1 MLTYPVR
8 IQGAS
13 LALAVGDNHYL
24 EALAGQ
30 EKELKSAL
38 KVIVGRK
45 QNIEEAM
52 EGEDD

>member
-1 MLTYPVR
+1 M
-8 IQGAS
+8 
-13 LALAVGDNHYL
+13 ALAVGDNHYL
-24 EALAGQ
+24 EALAGR
-30 EKELKSAL
+30 EKELKRAL